1 MTIFPGFDAGYFT
14 SKDDCL
20 SVAKTC
26 RQPWGH
32 LLPAMPAVGGRIGSD
47 RIAGLAAA
55 LGHDL
60 VFILGSRIQQDE
72 RGVVAAIEAFQLEL
86 TRWAF

>member
-1 MTIFPGFDAGYFT
+1 
-14 SKDDCL
+14 
-20 SVAKTC
+20 
-26 RQPWGH
+26 
-32 LLPAMPAVGGRIGSD
+32 MPSVGGRIGSD
-47 RIAGLAAA
+47 RIAGLAAV